1 MINRHP
7 ILGLLSGFLLG
18 VGLALIMVQLAIVP
32 FGSWTVVAV
41 IVIFT
46 LLGLIF
52 ALAIPMRGAPPPA
65 TTYQHAPPT
74 GGYQQPPA
82 AAPAESAAPPP
93 PPVESAAPPPA
104 PAAEPPPPADEPPA
118 TAGDDTP
125 TEQY

>member
-32 FGSWTVVAV
+32 FGSWTVVAMV
-41 IVIFT
+41 VIFT

-52 ALAIPMRGAPPPA
+52 ALAIPMRGAPPP
-65 TTYQHAPPT
+65 TTYQQAPPAA
-74 GGYQQPPA
+74 GYQQPPPPA
-82 AAPAESAAPPP
+82 PPAEPAAPQ
-93 PPVESAAPPPA
+93 PPPA
-104 PAAEPPPPADEPPA
+104 TEPPSAAEEPPA

-125 TEQY
+125 TQQY